1 MFVYAAWAKTS
12 LMISLE
18 SKKIFNFFQTET
30 QVVITEEEVI
40 DDESEVAT
48 QGDDG
53 DAIFVDMTTSTT
65 STTQE
70 GEVDDDEGEEKNI
83 HCGQVAAFKLSC
95 LLPWC
100 QLKW

>member
-1 MFVYAAWAKTS
+1 MFVYAAWGKTS
-12 LMISLE
+12 LINTVWNQ
-18 SKKIFNFFQTET
+18 KKFHFFQTET
-30 QVVITEEEVI
+30 QVVITEEEVL

-70 GEVDDDEGEEKNI
+70 GEVDDDEGEEKKYPLRPSSSI
-83 HCGQVAAFKLSC
+83 
-95 LLPWC
+95 
-100 QLKW
+100 